1 MYSLLICDDE
11 ELSRTGLSE
20 YVSLLREDF
29 EIIGY
34 AKDGIEAIAKIV
46 DLKPQVVLMDI
57 NLPFK
62 DGLEVI
68 ETVKESETIVQYII
82 VSGYS
87 DFAYAQR
94 AIRLSVVDYL
104 LKPVNRKALAKALDN
119 CVMQIQ
125 NNEQLSHIIPPQQV
139 ESTLSLSI
147 MKMIDESFKNPD
159 FSLEAIAK
167 KHNFSTSY
175 ISKLIKKE
183 AGMSF
188 NDIINT
194 KRLSYAKDL
203 LKNDPSLSINEISD
217 IVGYSSQH
225 YFSKVFKK
233 AVGLTPVEYRNN

>member
-46 DLKPQVVLMDI
+46 DLKPQIVLMDI

-104 LKPVNRKALAKALDN
+104 LKPVNKKALAKALDN
-119 CVMQIQ
+119 
-125 NNEQLSHIIPPQQV
+125 
-139 ESTLSLSI
+139 
-147 MKMIDESFKNPD
+147 
-159 FSLEAIAK
+159 
-167 KHNFSTSY
+167 
-175 ISKLIKKE
+175 
-183 AGMSF
+183 
-188 NDIINT
+188 
-194 KRLSYAKDL
+194 
-203 LKNDPSLSINEISD
+203 
-217 IVGYSSQH
+217 
-225 YFSKVFKK
+225 
-233 AVGLTPVEYRNN
+233 